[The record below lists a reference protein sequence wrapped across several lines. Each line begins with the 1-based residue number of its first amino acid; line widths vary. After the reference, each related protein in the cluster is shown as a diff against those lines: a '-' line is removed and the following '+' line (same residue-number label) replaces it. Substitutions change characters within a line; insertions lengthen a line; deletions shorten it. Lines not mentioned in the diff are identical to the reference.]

1 MEAPD
6 NELLTKFNTYPFFA
20 WVKFTAEYFFH
31 TINERQ
37 SVIELR
43 KTILETYIQYVTER
57 RGVNGS
63 DQCLWQLCECD
74 FHNLPWNLFHNPQSS
89 A

>member
-1 MEAPD
+1 MGGASKNKKIQD
-6 NELLTKFNTYPFFA
+6 RGELLTNFNTYPFFA
-20 WVKFTAEYFFH
+20 WVKLTAEYFFH

-37 SVIELR
+37 SVKEPR

-63 DQCLWQLCECD
+63 VACG
-74 FHNLPWNLFHNPQSS
+74 NL
-89 A
+89 